1 MKKKVGRKRE
11 ITDEMIKKALIETSG
26 QPVKAAEMLGADY
39 SYIYRRIRQNP
50 ELYEIQKAYR
60 SRTFQTVANMSVNAL
75 IYGIMQEPETDEEG
89 NIIDGKFKKVKVP
102 MANRLALIPNIMQTF
117 KTDDGIKEEVSV
129 QGSIDIAQW
138 LKNNNKNND

>member
-1 MKKKVGRKRE
+1 MKKGRKKE
-11 ITDEMIKKALIETSG
+11 YTDDQIKQALIQANG
-26 QPVKAAEMLGADY
+26 QPTKASEILGVEY
-39 SYIYRRIRQNP
+39 SGVYRRIRQNP

-75 IYGIMQEPETDEEG
+75 IYGIMQEPETDEDG
-89 NIIDGKFKKVKVP
+89 NIIEGKFKKVKVP

-138 LKNNNKNND
+138 LKNNKNND

>member
-26 QPVKAAEMLGADY
+26 QPVKASEMLGADY

-75 IYGIMQEPETDEEG
+75 IYGVMQEPETDEDG

-102 MANRLALIPNIMQTF
+102 MVNRLSLIPTIMQTF

>member
-1 MKKKVGRKRE
+1 MKKKVGRKQE

-26 QPVKAAEMLGADY
+26 QPVKASEMLGADY

-75 IYGIMQEPETDEEG
+75 IYGVMQEPETDEDG

-102 MANRLALIPNIMQTF
+102 MVNRLSLIPTIMQTF
-117 KTDDGIKEEVSV
+117 KTDDGIKEEVFV

-138 LKNNNKNND
+138 LKSNSKSND

>member
-1 MKKKVGRKRE
+1 MKKKVGRKQE

-26 QPVKAAEMLGADY
+26 QPVKASEMLGADY

-75 IYGIMQEPETDEEG
+75 IYGVMQEPETDEDG
-89 NIIDGKFKKVKVP
+89 NIIDGKFNKVKVP
-102 MANRLALIPNIMQTF
+102 MVNRLSLIPTIMQTF

-138 LKNNNKNND
+138 LKNNSKNND

>member
-1 MKKKVGRKRE
+1 MKKKVGRKQE

-26 QPVKAAEMLGADY
+26 QPVKASEMLGADY

-75 IYGIMQEPETDEEG
+75 IYGVMQEPETDEDG

-102 MANRLALIPNIMQTF
+102 MVNRLSLIPTIMQTF

-138 LKNNNKNND
+138 LKNNSKSND

>member
-1 MKKKVGRKRE
+1 MKKKVGRKQE
-11 ITDEMIKKALIETSG
+11 ITDEMIKKALIKTSG

-75 IYGIMQEPETDEEG
+75 IYGVMQEPETEEEG
-89 NIIDGKFKKVKVP
+89 NISDGKCKKVKVP
-102 MANRLALIPNIMQTF
+102 RANRVSLIPTIMRTF
-117 KTDDGIKEEVSV
+117 RTDDGIKEEVSV

-138 LKNNNKNND
+138 LKSNSKSND

>member
-1 MKKKVGRKRE
+1 
-11 ITDEMIKKALIETSG
+11 MIKKALIETSG
-26 QPVKAAEMLGADY
+26 QPVKASEMLGADY
-39 SYIYRRIRQNP
+39 SYIYRWIRQNP

-75 IYGIMQEPETDEEG
+75 IYGVMQEPETDEDG

-102 MANRLALIPNIMQTF
+102 MVNRLSLIPTIMQTF

>member
-1 MKKKVGRKRE
+1 MKKKVGRKQE

-26 QPVKAAEMLGADY
+26 QPVKASEMLGADY

-75 IYGIMQEPETDEEG
+75 IYGVMQEPETDEDG

-102 MANRLALIPNIMQTF
+102 MVNRLSLIPTIMQTF

-138 LKNNNKNND
+138 LKNNSKNND

>member
-1 MKKKVGRKRE
+1 
-11 ITDEMIKKALIETSG
+11 
-26 QPVKAAEMLGADY
+26 MLGADY

-75 IYGIMQEPETDEEG
+75 IYGVMQEPETDEDG

-102 MANRLALIPNIMQTF
+102 MVNRLSLIPTIMQTF

-138 LKNNNKNND
+138 LKSNSKSND

>member
-1 MKKKVGRKRE
+1 MKVGRKQE
-11 ITDEMIKKALIETSG
+11 ITDELIKKALIETSG
-26 QPVKAAEMLGADY
+26 QPVKASEMLGADY

-75 IYGIMQEPETDEEG
+75 IYGVMQEPETDEDG

-102 MANRLALIPNIMQTF
+102 MVNRLSLIPTIMQTF

-138 LKNNNKNND
+138 LKSNSKSND